1 MSDGEY
7 LLICSATANGGCLV
21 TGTIKT
27 AGTGEHLRLG
37 NYLWRSALFP
47 SRKSRIRIWVLDPN
61 TNLLLIGLT
70 TRPAI
75 AVWFSG
81 NGAGGVD
88 SDGDGMVDAE
98 DTDENNDC
106 VVDADDQCP
115 LESIRHINGLL
126 RVDSLDG
133 SVDWACRSAE
143 VRAW

>member
-1 MSDGEY
+1 
-7 LLICSATANGGCLV
+7 
-21 TGTIKT
+21 
-27 AGTGEHLRLG
+27 
-37 NYLWRSALFP
+37 
-47 SRKSRIRIWVLDPN
+47 
-61 TNLLLIGLT
+61 
-70 TRPAI
+70 
-75 AVWFSG
+75 
-81 NGAGGVD
+81 
-88 SDGDGMVDAE
+88 MVDAE